1 MSGGAKR
8 RPAGSKAN
16 QQGNGNTQGK
26 KRNRK
31 PNQSKPANQPKP
43 KRAAR
48 RTQGQPKVKMA
59 PKLDWKLACADAP
72 TRHVVEWTQLD
83 SVFDAATVAST
94 VGPLYNEQTLFIFYP
109 RIDVGGNP
117 SASLFAVD
125 APGLDAHVSP
135 TMYAFTRYRDKDLS
149 DPISI
154 HRGETTNVSWGRRV
168 ASFPDL
174 STLCGT
180 AERYAYTSAS
190 VMIKTKN
197 PGTSMVM
204 HIRRVTESDC
214 AVKAGL
220 LIASLQSDMTSTFHY
235 DLEGSASHI
244 FRCGIHDS
252 AEYGVLSSGTTYTS
266 NNNTNFLGG
275 PGNGLGAVMFCF
287 SGVRTGDAIAKPGL
301 RIITRADATHELN
314 TTNAHYQ
321 DNNPETSVVH
331 AKEAHSTY
339 AKSAAIKVSP
349 KHGREALGSVNAMV
363 SGLQAAES
371 VSNAAAG
378 AIRGGAKLVSTIVAA
393 KRMGGMLS
401 SATAA
406 NTTAAEVA
414 ALAA

>member
-1 MSGGAKR
+1 
-8 RPAGSKAN
+8 
-16 QQGNGNTQGK
+16 
-26 KRNRK
+26 
-31 PNQSKPANQPKP
+31 
-43 KRAAR
+43 
-48 RTQGQPKVKMA
+48 
-59 PKLDWKLACADAP
+59 
-72 TRHVVEWTQLD
+72 
-83 SVFDAATVAST
+83 
-94 VGPLYNEQTLFIFYP
+94 
-109 RIDVGGNP
+109 
-117 SASLFAVD
+117 
-125 APGLDAHVSP
+125 
-135 TMYAFTRYRDKDLS
+135 
-149 DPISI
+149 
-154 HRGETTNVSWGRRV
+154 
-168 ASFPDL
+168 
-174 STLCGT
+174 
-180 AERYAYTSAS
+180 
-190 VMIKTKN
+190 MIKTKN
-197 PGTSMVM
+197 PGTSMVL

-214 AVKAGL
+214 AVKAGA
-220 LIASLQSDMTSTFHY
+220 LIAGLQSDMTSTFHY

-252 AEYGVLSSGTTYTS
+252 AEYGTLSSGTPYTG
-266 NNNTNFLGG
+266 NNSTNYLGG

-321 DNNPETSVVH
+321 DSNPETSVVH

-363 SGLQAAES
+363 AGLQAAES
-371 VSNAAAG
+371 MSNAAAG

-401 SATAA
+401 SITAA